1 MSESSLQFTTFHNV
15 VNGQLTGSSSG
26 ETYHRIN
33 PSTLESNPE
42 VPLSTQEDVNKAV
55 NAARSAAEAWA
66 QTPWAERK
74 KKLEDYAAA
83 LEAQTELFSEML
95 VKENGKPLFWA
106 RIEVQ
111 SCVKWIRGVCEL
123 SLPDNVIEETE
134 ERRVIERYTPL
145 GVAVGIVPWNFP
157 LMLSFFKIPAAL
169 LTGNVFILKPSPFT
183 PYCCLKVVELGLQLF
198 PPGVLQAL
206 SGDDRLGPWITE
218 HPDVDKVAFT
228 GSVTTGKKI
237 LRACSNGFKRVT
249 LEMGGNDPA
258 IIPKVAIILLVN
270 SGQLYMAVKRVY
282 VHESIYDAFLAAI
295 VEFVESNLKVGDGFA
310 ENTFIGPITHQAQHD
325 RVTELLDHIK
335 RNDFKIATKNSLN
348 ADSQGLFIPPIVL
361 DNPPEKS
368 RPVVEEPFGPILP
381 VLKWRDESDVISR
394 ANDTE
399 YGLGASVWSKDM
411 VQANQIASKLK
422 AGSEPNVA
430 FGCHKSSGFGVECGV
445 DGLKAYCNVQSVYSK
460 PA

>member
-1 MSESSLQFTTFHNV
+1 MSEN
-15 VNGQLTGSSSG
+15 
-26 ETYHRIN
+26 
-33 PSTLESNPE
+33 
-42 VPLSTQEDVNKAV
+42 VNKAV
-55 NAARSAAEAWA
+55 DAARSAAEAWA

-74 KKLEDYAAA
+74 KKLEAYAAA

-183 PYCCLKVVELGLQLF
+183 PYCCLKVVELGLQFF

-228 GSVTTGKKI
+228 GSVATGKKI
-237 LRACSNGFKRVT
+237 LQACSNCFKRVT

-258 IIPKVAIILLVN
+258 IICPDVDLAAIIPKVAIISLVN
-270 SGQLYMAVKRVY
+270 SGQLCMAVKRLY

-295 VEFVESNLKVGDGFA
+295 VEFVESNLKLLGAISRRWGVPGNLTPDVSLSEDDADNTDDDRSQCNPSGCGT
-310 ENTFIGPITHQAQHD
+310 EN
-325 RVTELLDHIK
+325 
-335 RNDFKIATKNSLN
+335 
-348 ADSQGLFIPPIVL
+348 QGLG
-361 DNPPEKS
+361 D
-368 RPVVEEPFGPILP
+368 VE
-381 VLKWRDESDVISR
+381 
-394 ANDTE
+394 NDIQ
-399 YGLGASVWSKDM
+399 GQG
-411 VQANQIASKLK
+411 
-422 AGSEPNVA
+422 
-430 FGCHKSSGFGVECGV
+430 
-445 DGLKAYCNVQSVYSK
+445 
-460 PA
+460 